1 MLQSRHLIST
11 ADLSKK
17 EVDDLVH
24 RIKSLAEFPVKD
36 GLPRSV
42 EDRRVG
48 FLFYGKR
55 SRRTFDSFVMAV
67 QDLGWQY
74 AGGMGAED
82 FSGMVGGE
90 SLEHAAYFYGSRCNA
105 IVMRHPTSS
114 AQNSA
119 SKYSAVPVLS
129 AGGSKEGEHPTQALG
144 DFVLLRSLLGG
155 CGGKEVAF
163 VGNLLDSS
171 SVHSLCHLLRHE
183 MPKRVY
189 VVSPEGQGLPV
200 EYKAVLSDVVEEGS
214 VAHLPKSVK
223 AIYLVQSPGAEDA
236 KRYQVSK
243 DILSHLG
250 NVRVLHPLPAGPELA
265 EDAASDARVVVRG
278 QMDYAHFARMACLD
292 FLIGARTFK

>member
-1 MLQSRHLIST
+1 MSQPRHLIST
-11 ADLSKK
+11 ADLSKQ

-24 RIKSLAEFPVKD
+24 RIKALAEFPAKNS
-36 GLPRSV
+36 LPRSV

-90 SLEHAAYFYGSRCNA
+90 SLEHAAYFYGSRCSA
-105 IVMRHPTSS
+105 IVIRHPKGD
-114 AQNSA
+114 AQKTA
-119 SKYSAVPVLS
+119 SKYSAVPILS

-171 SVHSLCHLLRHE
+171 SVHSLCYLLRHE
-183 MPKRVY
+183 LPKRVY
-189 VVSPEGQGLPV
+189 VVSPEGQGLPA

-223 AIYLVQSPGAEDA
+223 AIYLVQSPMAEDA
-236 KRYQVSK
+236 KKYQVSR
-243 DILSHLG
+243 DVLTYLG
-250 NVRVLHPLPAGPELA
+250 NVLVLHPLPAGPELSKDVA
-265 EDAASDARVVVRG
+265 NDARVVVRS
-278 QMDYAHFARMACLD
+278 QMEYAHFARMACLD